1 MRKSLSSS
9 SKDRPC
15 GIEIQKGPISMDDQY
30 NIGFCREPYRTMQ
43 DMENLKMRREGMT
56 LTKHEP
62 KR

>member
-1 MRKSLSSS
+1 MAKSS

-15 GIEIQKGPISMDDQY
+15 RIEVQKGPISMEEQSSM
-30 NIGFCREPYRTMQ
+30 GFSREPQKTRQ
-43 DMENLKMRREGMT
+43 DMQYLQDRRAGMT